1 MTTER
6 NTEYPY
12 PRRTPTLEEQVTKW
26 VKDHPVA
33 VTVTTVLLVKNHNL
47 KKRNAEL
54 RKQLKVAS
62 EAIRMASEF
71 IVATDRRVDF
81 LQFLENV
88 GASRK

>member
-12 PRRTPTLEEQVTKW
+12 PKRETLEDQVTKW

-33 VTVTTVLLVKNHNL
+33 VAVTTVLLVKNHNL

-54 RKQLKVAS
+54 RKQLRVAS
-62 EAIRMASEF
+62 EAVRLASEF
-71 IVATDRRVDF
+71 IVATDRQVMFKEF
-81 LQFLENV
+81 LDR
-88 GASRK
+88 GTRR